1 MDFSK
6 LFPENANNN
15 YVGHK
20 SALWG
25 FILFTCVMTWR
36 SIVHMFFEKYGF
48 HEIANFGL
56 ISGDPDPMPLIF
68 RFFSLWGF
76 AQLIFCTVCWV
87 VIFRYRALIPL
98 MYLLWFQH
106 FHGTALD
113 LSIAGL
119 SQEQVKRLLVA
130 AKQVGFTGFGF
141 GASILHVDSGPK
153 RVWDYNNTDFAGMNL
168 TAVKNWAMA

>member
-1 MDFSK
+1 LDFSK

-20 SALWG
+20 FALWG

-56 ISGDPDPMPLIF
+56 ISGDPDPMPLIY

-98 MYLLWFQH
+98 IYLLWLFEWGFRTFGYPLLKEEIAVQGLYTNGMTP
-106 FHGTALD
+106 GTVGAPFITILLLILFS
-113 LSIAGL
+113 LSL
-119 SQEQVKRLLVA
+119 LKR
-130 AKQVGFTGFGF
+130 
-141 GASILHVDSGPK
+141 
-153 RVWDYNNTDFAGMNL
+153 N
-168 TAVKNWAMA
+168 